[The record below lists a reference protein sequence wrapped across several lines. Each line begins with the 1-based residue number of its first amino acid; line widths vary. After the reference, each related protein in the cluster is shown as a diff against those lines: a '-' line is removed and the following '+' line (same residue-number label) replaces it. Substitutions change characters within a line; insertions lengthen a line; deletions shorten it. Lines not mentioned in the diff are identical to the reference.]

1 MFLDDKMKD
10 IKMIRNYLTLLESIQ
25 TDFVILPSIDE
36 QCEDFIEYIMDLIE
50 KENHRVTKKLNL
62 LESEVK

>member
-36 QCEDFIEYIMDLIE
+36 QCEAFIEYIMDLIE

-62 LESEVK
+62 LESKVR